1 MGGGM
6 DDGRGRGGGGFE
18 KYIIYLLEIVVAA
31 GKQESLGCV
40 AAPAQEGRH
49 TGSNRVV
56 ATAWGAESIHFFA
69 TLAILHQDERK
80 NRMNCTRK
88 I

>member
-1 MGGGM
+1 MMGGG
-6 DDGRGRGGGGFE
+6 GGGGGFE

-49 TGSNRVV
+49 TGSNRVGPQ
-56 ATAWGAESIHFFA
+56 T
-69 TLAILHQDERK
+69 HQDNECLHK
-80 NRMNCTRK
+80 C